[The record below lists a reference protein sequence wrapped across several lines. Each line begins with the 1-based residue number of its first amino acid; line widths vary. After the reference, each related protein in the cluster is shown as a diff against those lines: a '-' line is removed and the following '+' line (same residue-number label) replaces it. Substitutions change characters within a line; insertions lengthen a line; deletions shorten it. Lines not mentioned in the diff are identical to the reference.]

1 MRTTAAVD
9 GGETSWRNFTYEELV
24 AATDGF
30 SHWWVY
36 SPGKSFFFWDCRL
49 IPVENSRADNV
60 L

>member
-30 SHWWVY
+30 SHWW
-36 SPGKSFFFWDCRL
+36 DCRL
-49 IPVENSRADNV
+49 IPVENSRADHV